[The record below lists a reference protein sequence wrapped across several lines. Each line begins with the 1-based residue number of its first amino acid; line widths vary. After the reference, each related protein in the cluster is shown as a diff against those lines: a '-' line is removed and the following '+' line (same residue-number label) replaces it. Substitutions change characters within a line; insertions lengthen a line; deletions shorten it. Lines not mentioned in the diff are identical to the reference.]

1 MGKWTLIIRYI
12 VSVLLIGCMFSCQTE
27 EEEWGNMK
35 RKNTLQ
41 VMGRVTEFQDH
52 YVSSRALKNKEE
64 ALIRNMS
71 IFIFKSDGARAHYEW
86 IEGSRPVFVI
96 DRDDL
101 NQESDAADFANA
113 TIYIL
118 ANVPQYADDD
128 LPANVEALKTNS
140 CKVTGIDLVEEG
152 FPMIGSLTVNLEPT
166 SNLEDNVLEIP
177 LENLYSKIVFNI
189 KVDSDQKLEG
199 FVPSFRLEEWEVH
212 QVPQRVAFGTSEQTM
227 FYHTAI
233 QENGADK
240 VFTSMVTTGNNPVLH
255 KDGVLSF
262 CFYMPEH
269 KVNPA
274 VSEETYFATIENI
287 GEHEKQR
294 HKPCLVDKADNPSIL
309 DEYQGKPTYVLLKG
323 VFTDHQGY
331 MKNVSYKIYLG
342 ENNYSNFQINRNC
355 QYNNSVTIRGITN
368 HFESSDENISVDHR
382 VTVEKDEFT
391 FYVERETHLDSH
403 FEVRPIDIEFE
414 KEGLDYDGSRV
425 ELVLLTSTGEEP
437 TNHNQQNL
445 PGWVRFENMN
455 DITSNSNNHCDN
467 GKRLYFTEDLVTNTL
482 KNNYRTTI
490 RYNDTSK
497 RIWTYFDENTDDVE
511 GVRSATIRAKFYEKD
526 ASTPAKVM
534 DFKFQQRNLH
544 PVSYG
549 GRGYLIE
556 YYEEYLYNFDP
567 KENYGNTT
575 DGMEWGLDG
584 VQLSHTDQAIMV
596 TGGWNFISD
605 LMNQYMIP
613 NYGIY
618 YDFYI
623 PRDDPKNT
631 GVITHEYAGYTF
643 CNNIIDNVN
652 GNTDIAEHHIKELTL
667 VQDPKSAIEYCYNK
681 NKRNAQG
688 IVENVKW
695 YLPAIDE
702 IEAITKGGYTEFDV
716 FQNKHYWASQPAFNY
731 HKLDISVWV
740 LVTINRDGN
749 YMTDNVNRARA
760 TKVLYKGKD
769 SSGKDIYENEESG
782 VPDGYSSGTLQIR
795 SIQSNNDRNKYL
807 ENTTVVSDESKYQ
820 GGSMPRT
827 GQINRIRCVYKP

>member
-52 YVSSRALKNKEE
+52 YVSSRALKNIEE

-71 IFIFKSDGARAHYEW
+71 IFIFKSDGTPAHYEW

-96 DRDDL
+96 DRDVL
-101 NQESDAADFANA
+101 NGENNTDAADFSNA

-118 ANVPQYADDD
+118 ANVPKYAGGD
-128 LPANVEALKTNS
+128 LPANIEELKTKS
-140 CKVTGIDLVEEG
+140 CEVTGIDLVEEG
-152 FPMIGSLTVNLEPT
+152 FPMIGNLPVNLEPT
-166 SNLEDNVLEIP
+166 SYLEDNVLEIP

-189 KVDSDQKLEG
+189 KVNTDQTLEG
-199 FVPSFRLEEWEVH
+199 FVPSFRLQEWVVH
-212 QVPQRVAFGTSEQTM
+212 QVPQRVAFGESEQTA
-227 FYHTAI
+227 YYNQI
-233 QENGADK
+233 KQEDGNNK
-240 VFTSMVTTGNNPVLH
+240 VFRSTEVEGNNPVSGS
-255 KDGVLSF
+255 DVLSF
-262 CFYMPEH
+262 SFYMPEH

-274 VSEETYFATIENI
+274 VSATDYDYPAGI
-287 GEHEKQR
+287 GPNEKQR
-294 HKPCLVDKADNPSIL
+294 HKPCLVEKEFHQNAAYD
-309 DEYQGKPTYVLLKG
+309 GKPTYVLLKG
-323 VFTDHQGY
+323 AFTDHQGY
-331 MKNVSYKIYLG
+331 IKNVSYKIYLG
-342 ENNYSNFQINRNC
+342 EDNYSNFQINRNC
-355 QYNNSVTIRGITN
+355 QYNNNVTIRGITN
-368 HFESSDENISVDHR
+368 HEGGTEETISVDHR

-391 FYVERETHLDSH
+391 LYVERETHLDSH

-414 KEGLDYDGSRV
+414 KEGINYAGSRV
-425 ELVLLTSTGEEP
+425 ELILLTSTGAEP
-437 TNHNQQNL
+437 NAYNL
-445 PGWVRFENMN
+445 SDLPAWVRFENMN
-455 DITSNSNNHCDN
+455 AITSGSASHCSN

-482 KNNYRTTI
+482 KDNYTTI
-490 RYNDTSK
+490 IHYGDASNRV
-497 RIWTYFDENTDDVE
+497 WTYFDENTASTK
-511 GVRSATIRAKFYEKD
+511 GHRTATIRAKFYEKD

-544 PVSYG
+544 PISYG

-820 GGSMPRT
+820 GGNMPRT